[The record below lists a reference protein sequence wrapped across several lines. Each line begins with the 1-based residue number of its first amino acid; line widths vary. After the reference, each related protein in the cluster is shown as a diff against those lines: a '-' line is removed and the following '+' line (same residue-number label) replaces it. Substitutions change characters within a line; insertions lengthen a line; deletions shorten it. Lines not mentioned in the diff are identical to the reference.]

1 MVILGDPL
9 EYLIPIASLLR
20 GFDPSIYLDGTTS
33 QSWPSGSFGW
43 QNSTDWQWM
52 SHQQKPNLLHN
63 FQTWVLDVFFWM
75 RKPIWKP
82 WKYHSSSCL
91 SPESSWTSTEKQVCW
106 HGKTF
111 HIFRPF
117 YFTGTRSKFILI
129 LFHFRRIGGLYHQH
143 TVGIK
148 PMQPTR
154 FSFCSTSSW
163 IILRLHIEHWFS
175 QHSLMNFTSSRFS
188 TNICWTS
195 PNCCLKLGNNIPET
209 AWTHGTHPVPTRRGH
224 PLRVAMADA
233 TSSAEL

>member
-9 EYLIPIASLLR
+9 AYLSPIGPIASLLR

-33 QSWPSGSFGW
+33 QSRPGQF
-43 QNSTDWQWM
+43 WM
-52 SHQQKPNLLHN
+52 TKLNRLTMNESSKKTNLLHN
-63 FQTWVLDVFFWM
+63 FQTWVLDVFFGM

-82 WKYHSSSCL
+82 WNYHSSSCL

-117 YFTGTRSKFILI
+117 YFTGTRSKLILI
-129 LFHFRRIGGLYHQH
+129 LFHFRCIGGLYHQH

-163 IILRLHIEHWFS
+163 IILR
-175 QHSLMNFTSSRFS
+175 S
-188 TNICWTS
+188 TLSIDFPNI
-195 PNCCLKLGNNIPET
+195 L
-209 AWTHGTHPVPTRRGH
+209 
-224 PLRVAMADA
+224 
-233 TSSAEL
+233 